1 MKKVQ
6 AGFTLIELMI
16 VVAIIG
22 ILAAIAIPQYQTYI
36 AKSQVTR
43 VIGETGSVKTAVEL
57 CILEGRTVVGG
68 TIGLCN
74 PGATPSNVQ
83 AARAGLNSCYDN
95 VGVICP
101 SATAGFPVVSTP
113 LTGAGDT
120 IIAQFGFNASTD
132 LTRTVQTVTWTRN
145 PSGAWSCAT
154 TALSKYAPLSC
165 PGV

>member
-43 VIGETGSVKTAVEL
+43 VIGETGGVKTAVEL
-57 CILEGRTVVGG
+57 CILEGRLTVGG
-68 TIGLCN
+68 TVGLCN
-74 PGATPSNVQ
+74 PGATPSSIQ
-83 AARAGLNSCYDN
+83 LKAENSCYDN
-95 VGVICP
+95 AGALCAAVK
-101 SATAGFPVVSTP
+101 SGFPAVPALLIPASTIIGAFGNSASAD
-113 LTGAGDT
+113 LTG
-120 IIAQFGFNASTD
+120 
-132 LTRTVQTVTWTRN
+132 QTVTWLRD
-145 PSGAWSCAT
+145 PSGAWTCTS
-154 TALSKYAPLSC
+154 TAKSKYTPLSC